1 MELPKA
7 YDPKEAEEK
16 WYAFWEA
23 QHYFDGTVNPAKKP
37 FAIVIPPPN
46 VTGELHMGHAL
57 NNTLQD
63 IVIRYKRMDGYE
75 ACWFPGTDHASIAV
89 HVLIERGLAKRQ
101 LDDLLREIGYPV
113 PSDKRP
119 LTRYD
124 LGREYFIKAGLG
136 LEGPLRLA
144 DSREQ
149 LRALGCSAATG
160 GERASRSMRRAR
172 AP

>member
-1 MELPKA
+1 LTAPS
-7 YDPKEAEEK
+7 
-16 WYAFWEA
+16 
-23 QHYFDGTVNPAKKP
+23 TPAKKP

-46 VTGELHMGHAL
+46 VTGELHIGHAL

-101 LDDLLREIGYPV
+101 LDDLLRQIGYPV

-136 LEGPLRLA
+136 LEEPLRLA

-160 GERASRSMRRAR
+160 GERASRSMRCAR
-172 AP
+172 APSLRSSCGCMKRALSIEGIV